1 MAKRKYDPSKVV
13 EETVK
18 GTGYTVQPMTGDV
31 PTTGTMVSIPGN
43 EEPVPVSKLNT
54 GVVSSF
60 VEAPSRSKLFKDT
73 TNFLGTW
80 RSSDYGLGE
89 DVGVLD
95 VSKNFPDTPE
105 GSQQARKA
113 AMSGDQW
120 AVWNIDRGVTEA
132 NLGKPDVREKMLGH
146 GIEIDETPEE
156 YVSSTD
162 PVGTHVS
169 YGYLTKPRHTYTEGG
184 RRVLEA
190 GAGQGMFLF
199 PGTVENI
206 DETEQKRQQSLGE
219 MKQKASEKRKASKE
233 QKNTKTTM
241 ASRQSPLFG

>member
-1 MAKRKYDPSKVV
+1 MAKRKYDPSEVV
-13 EETVK
+13 EKTK
-18 GTGYTVQPMTGDV
+18 DSGFTVQPTTGEV
-31 PTTGTMVSIPGN
+31 PTSGTMVSIPGH
-43 EEPVPVSKLNT
+43 EEPVPISKLT
-54 GVVSSF
+54 PETVSSY
-60 VEAPSRSKLFKDT
+60 VETPSRSKLFKDT

-80 RSSDYGLGE
+80 RSADYDLGE
-89 DVGVLD
+89 DAGVLD
-95 VSKNFPDTPE
+95 VSKRFADTPSGAQE
-105 GSQQARKA
+105 ARKA

-120 AVWNIDRGVTEA
+120 AMWSINRGVSEA
-132 NLGKPDVREKMLGH
+132 NLGKPEVREKMLGH
-146 GIEIDETPEE
+146 GIEIGETPEE

-169 YGYLTKPRHTYTEGG
+169 YGYLTKPRHTYTESG

-190 GAGQGMFLF
+190 PVGQGMFLF

-206 DETEQKRQQSLGE
+206 DETEQKRQQYLSE

-233 QKNTKTTM
+233 QKNTKMTM